1 MAENKEGQEKTE
13 DASQRRLSDAREKGQ
28 VAKSVDVTT
37 SVVILIGG
45 LITYMLGSG
54 IITGMKGFMGYLF
67 KNSGTIVLT
76 DQNVFKYYP
85 ELLYFLAQLI
95 LPLMLVMFF
104 VIIVAEA
111 GQVGFNF
118 SSKKF
123 TDIENYTKVFKIGS
137 GIKRIFFS
145 SQSLFELGKSIV
157 KMTLIGIVLYL
168 IIDKHIEEIVTLAEK
183 PFGEFTNLMAEL
195 SYDLILYVGMTYV
208 TIAFADYIYQKRKY
222 KNDLKMTK
230 QEVKDEGKQMEG
242 DPKVKQRIRSLFRQ
256 RLRKL
261 MIANVAKA
269 DVVITNPTHFAV
281 AVVYSQGEMNAPI
294 VLAKGMDFIAKQIR
308 DKAEEHNIPL
318 VEDPPLARAL
328 YYNVEP
334 DQEIPENLFAS
345 VAKILAFV
353 YGLKKK

>member
-1 MAENKEGQEKTE
+1 
-13 DASQRRLSDAREKGQ
+13 
-28 VAKSVDVTT
+28 
-37 SVVILIGG
+37 
-45 LITYMLGSG
+45 
-54 IITGMKGFMGYLF
+54 
-67 KNSGTIVLT
+67 
-76 DQNVFKYYP
+76 
-85 ELLYFLAQLI
+85 
-95 LPLMLVMFF
+95 MFF